1 MLSNNPKYLWI
12 LIFSSTAFT
21 TLKYE
26 KVLYCYL
33 QTLASLR
40 LLVTRADNL
49 LPCTLLFY
57 GCSVFPRD
65 LHDDRNPVVVKLVLK
80 NCTHIAGYLEVV
92 ESYKNRKIAS
102 SQSLHYAVTDIYF
115 ILYILL
121 TRFKRCKS
129 SRCLVETRLYPAQIR
144 LMQDFI
150 LEIDDPCS
158 DKWSIDIAIFL
169 RRKCPLL
176 AICRILNKN

>member
-1 MLSNNPKYLWI
+1 MLSNNPIYLWI

-49 LPCTLLFY
+49 LPCTLLLY
-57 GCSVFPRD
+57 GCSGFPRD

-80 NCTHIAGYLEVV
+80 NWTHIAGYLEVV

-102 SQSLHYAVTDIYF
+102 SQSLHYTRQFWPTYTLFYTYYLPDSNAVNRPDALSKHDSIRHKSDWCKISFWKSMTPVRINDPSTLPYF
-115 ILYILL
+115 FAVNAHY
-121 TRFKRCKS
+121 
-129 SRCLVETRLYPAQIR
+129 
-144 LMQDFI
+144 
-150 LEIDDPCS
+150 
-158 DKWSIDIAIFL
+158 
-169 RRKCPLL
+169 
-176 AICRILNKN
+176 